1 MKGFFFFFAYCVLHG
16 GDWCKQILCS
26 VKINK
31 VCKHKYQIFWC
42 KTTDNLHRKMEA
54 CKTVKGISRELSTF
68 LLWGK
73 ENIIGYKVEC
83 YEGWDQVV

>member
-1 MKGFFFFFAYCVLHG
+1 
-16 GDWCKQILCS
+16 
-26 VKINK
+26 
-31 VCKHKYQIFWC
+31 
-42 KTTDNLHRKMEA
+42 MEA

-83 YEGWDQVV
+83 YEG